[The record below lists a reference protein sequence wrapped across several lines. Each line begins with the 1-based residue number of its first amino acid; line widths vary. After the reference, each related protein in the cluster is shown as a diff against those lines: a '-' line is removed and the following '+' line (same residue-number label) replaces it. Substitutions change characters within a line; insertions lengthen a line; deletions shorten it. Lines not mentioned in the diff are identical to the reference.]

1 MSKGKKGG
9 INRRDFL
16 KVIGVAGGTA
26 AVTGACSG
34 EPVEQIIP
42 YVIPPESYIP
52 AIPKFYSSTCRECP
66 AGCGIIVKNRDGRAI
81 KVEGNPNSPINGG
94 STCARG
100 QASLQGLYNPD
111 RNRSPLKLNEFGRL
125 APSSWETGTD
135 DLAAKINELVTQG
148 KGNRIVYLSNSISG
162 TLNDLVDKLT
172 KAIGAKH
179 YTYESFS
186 YDPIKEANKI
196 SFGIEEIPSYKIEDA
211 DYVLSFGADFLETW
225 LSPTQYS
232 RGFSKLKTLKN
243 GKIGKFVQVEP
254 RMSLTAASADDWVS
268 VKPGTEVFLAL
279 GIANAIIKKGKARND
294 ASLVSGMVSSYTPEK
309 VAELTDVPAETINQI
324 AKDFVKYKSV
334 ALGGGVALTGTNATE
349 TLVAINILNY
359 IAGNVGKTVDF
370 SDTQLISNANNFKEI
385 LKLLEDMKNGN
396 VDVLIVQGVNPVYSL
411 PKSLNATDAI
421 KKVPYIVSFS
431 SFMDETTELSHLVL
445 PDNHSIE
452 SWGDFQPTK
461 GYVSIIQPAMRP
473 VFNTQ
478 SVGDTLISLS
488 KKVDSTNELITE
500 DNYYDYLRNAWKN
513 VANYV
518 APNKK
523 FELFWNDTLRD
534 GGVEINLPDSSV
546 QLSSAVQSVKFEEP
560 KFNGDGEYY
569 FITYPS
575 YKYYD
580 GSGANKPWL
589 QELPEALTTSV
600 WDSYVE
606 LNTETA
612 KKLGVR
618 EGSFIN
624 IQSPQGEIK
633 TQVFTYD
640 GIRTDTVAVALGQ
653 GHTAY
658 GRYAKDRGVNPLDL
672 LPNSSDRISGGFAFL
687 SSKVSISNAGKHS
700 LLVRTQYTRTQHE
713 RGVAQAITLDHL
725 NHPEDHGDHHGEH
738 HEEPD
743 FYPPREYAQRRWAMN
758 IDLSKCTGCGSCVT
772 ACYAENNIPFVGK
785 EQVAKRR
792 DMSWIRIERYFDK
805 DENGKTDTRF
815 LPMLCQQCGN
825 APCEPVCPVFATYHN
840 PEGLNGMIYN
850 RCVGTRYCANNCTYK
865 VRKFNWYTYKFPEP
879 LNWQLN
885 PDVTVRTKGIMEKC
899 TFCVQRIKY
908 GTDIA
913 KDGDGIVRDGD
924 IMTACQQACPTDA
937 IVFGN
942 LEDSTSQVAKL
953 SHDSRAYRVFEV
965 INTKPGITYLKKV
978 KWDNA

>member
-81 KVEGNPNSPINGG
+81 KIEGNPNSPINSG

-111 RNRSPLKLNEFGRL
+111 RNRSPLKINEFGRL
-125 APSSWETGTD
+125 APSSWEAGTD
-135 DLAAKINELVTQG
+135 ELSAKINELVSQG

-162 TLNDLVDKLT
+162 TLNDLIDKWT
-172 KAIGAKH
+172 KAIGAKY

-196 SFGIEEIPSYKIEDA
+196 SFGIEEIPTYKIENA
-211 DYVLSFGADFLETW
+211 NYVLSFGADFLETW
-225 LSPTQYS
+225 LSPTQYA
-232 RGFSKLKTLKN
+232 RGFSKLKTVKN
-243 GKIGKFVQVEP
+243 GKVGKFVQVEP
-254 RMSLTAASADDWVS
+254 RMSLTGASADDWVAI
-268 VKPGTEVFLAL
+268 KPGTEVFLAL
-279 GIANAIIKKGKARND
+279 GIANAIIKNGKAKND
-294 ASLVSGMVSSYTPEK
+294 ANLVSDLVSTYTTEK
-309 VAELTDVPAETINQI
+309 VSQLTEVPAETINQI

-334 ALGGGVALTGTNATE
+334 ALGGGVALSGTNATE

-370 SDTQLISNANNFKEI
+370 SDTQLISNANNFKDI
-385 LKLLEDMKNGN
+385 LHLLDDMRKGG
-396 VDVLIVQGVNPVYSL
+396 VDILIVQGVNPVYSL
-411 PKSLNATDAI
+411 PKSLNAEEAI

-431 SFMDETTELSHLVL
+431 SFMDETTELSQLVL
-445 PDNHSIE
+445 PDNHSVE

-488 KKVDSTNELITE
+488 KKVDSTKELITE
-500 DNYYDYLRNAWKN
+500 GNYYDYLRSAWKN

-518 APNKK
+518 APGKK

-534 GGVEINLPDSSV
+534 GGVEIDLPERTV
-546 QLSSAVQSVKFEEP
+546 ELSSAVQSVKFAEP
-560 KFNGDGEYY
+560 EFQGDGEYY

-600 WDSYVE
+600 WDSYVD

-618 EGSFIN
+618 EGSYIN

-640 GIRTDTVAVALGQ
+640 GIRPDTIAVALGQ

-687 SSKVSISNAGKHS
+687 SSKVTISNAGKHS
-700 LLVRTQYTRTQHE
+700 LLVRTQYTREQYE
-713 RGVAQAITLDHL
+713 RQVAQAVTLDQL
-725 NHPEDHGDHHGEH
+725 NHPDDHHNEH
-738 HEEPD
+738 HDKPD
-743 FYPPREYAQRRWAMN
+743 FYPERVYPNHRWAMN
-758 IDLSKCTGCGSCVT
+758 VDLNKCTGCGTCVT

-785 EQVAKRR
+785 AQVAKRR

-805 DENGKTDTRF
+805 DENGKMDTRF
-815 LPMLCQQCGN
+815 LPMMCQHCGN

-840 PEGLNGMIYN
+840 PEGLNGMVYN
-850 RCVGTRYCANNCTYK
+850 RCVGTRYCSNNCTYK

-908 GTDIA
+908 GEDIA
-913 KDGDGIVRDGD
+913 KDGDGIVHDGD
-924 IMTACQQACPTDA
+924 ILTACQQACPTNA
-937 IVFGN
+937 IVFGD
-942 LEDSTSQVAKL
+942 LKDSTSQVAKL
-953 SHDSRAYRVFEV
+953 SHDKRGYKVFEV

>member
-1 MSKGKKGG
+1 MSKGKNGG

-66 AGCGIIVKNRDGRAI
+66 AGCGIILKNRDGRAI

-125 APSSWETGTD
+125 APTSWETGTN
-135 DLAAKINELVTQG
+135 DLSAKINELVSQG
-148 KGNRIVYLSNSISG
+148 KGSRIVYLSNSISG
-162 TLNDLVDKLT
+162 TLNELVDKWT
-172 KAIGAKH
+172 NAIGAKH

-186 YDPIKEANKI
+186 YDSIKEANSI
-196 SFGIEEIPSYKIEDA
+196 SFGIDEIPNYKIENA

-225 LSPTQYS
+225 LSPNQYA
-232 RGFSKLKTLKN
+232 RGFSKLKTVKN
-243 GKIGKFVQVEP
+243 GKVGKFVQVEP
-254 RMSLTAASADDWVS
+254 RMSLTGASADDWVA

-279 GIANAIIKKGKARND
+279 GIANAIIKNGGAKKD
-294 ASLVSGMVSSYTPEK
+294 AGLVSGMVSSYTPEK
-309 VAELTDVPAETINQI
+309 VSQLTDVPAETINQI
-324 AKDFVKYKSV
+324 AKDFTKFKSV

-359 IAGNVGKTVDF
+359 IAGNIGKTVDF
-370 SDTQLISNANNFKEI
+370 SDTQLISNANNFKDI
-385 LKLLEDMKNGN
+385 LKLLEDMKSGG
-396 VDVLIVQGVNPVYSL
+396 VDVLIVHGVNPVFTL
-411 PKSLNATDAI
+411 PKSLNAEEAI
-421 KKVPYIVSFS
+421 KKVPYIVSFA
-431 SFMDETTELSHLVL
+431 SFMDETTELSQLVL
-445 PDNHSIE
+445 PDNHSVE

-461 GYVSIIQPAMRP
+461 SYVSIIQPAMRP

-478 SVGDTLISLS
+478 SVGDTLISLC
-488 KKVDSTNELITE
+488 KKVDSTKELINEET
-500 DNYYDYLRNAWKN
+500 YYDYLRSAWKN

-518 APNKK
+518 APNKQ
-523 FELFWNDTLRD
+523 FDLFWNDTLRD
-534 GGVEINLPDSSV
+534 GGVEINLPERTV
-546 QLSSAVQSVKFEEP
+546 ELSSAVQSVKFAEP
-560 KFNGDGEYY
+560 EFKGDGEYY

-589 QELPEALTTSV
+589 QELPEGLTTSV
-600 WDSYVE
+600 WDSYVDM
-606 LNTETA
+606 NTETA
-612 KKLGVR
+612 KKMGVR

-640 GIRTDTVAVALGQ
+640 GIRPDTIAVAIGQ

-672 LPNSSDRISGGFAFL
+672 LPNMSDRLSGGFAFL
-687 SSKVSISNAGKHS
+687 SSKVSVSNAGKHS

-713 RGVAQAITLDHL
+713 RGVAQAITLDQL
-725 NHPEDHGDHHGEH
+725 NHPDDHHGEH
-738 HEEPD
+738 HDEPD
-743 FYPPREYAQRRWAMN
+743 FYPPREYPNHRWAMN
-758 IDLSKCTGCGSCVT
+758 VDLNKCTGCGACVT

-785 EQVAKRR
+785 AQVAKRR

-805 DENGKTDTRF
+805 DENGRMDTRF
-815 LPMLCQQCGN
+815 LPMMCQQCGN

-913 KDGDGIVRDGD
+913 KDGDGIVKDGD
-924 IMTACQQACPTDA
+924 ILTACQQACPTDA
-937 IVFGN
+937 IVFGD
-942 LEDSTSQVAKL
+942 LKDTTSQVAKL
-953 SHDSRAYRVFEV
+953 SHDDRGYKVFEV

>member
-1 MSKGKKGG
+1 MSKGKKSG

-66 AGCGIIVKNRDGRAI
+66 AGCGIVVKNRDGRAI
-81 KVEGNPNSPINGG
+81 KIEGNPNSPINSG

-111 RNRSPLKLNEFGRL
+111 RNRSPLKINEFGRL

-135 DLAAKINELVTQG
+135 ELSAKINELVSQG

-162 TLNDLVDKLT
+162 TLNDLVDKWT

-196 SFGIEEIPSYKIEDA
+196 SFGIEEIPTYKIEDA

-225 LSPTQYS
+225 LSPTQYA
-232 RGFSKLKTLKN
+232 RGFSKLKTVKN
-243 GKIGKFVQVEP
+243 GKVGKFVQVEP
-254 RMSLTAASADDWVS
+254 RMSLTGASADDWVAI
-268 VKPGTEVFLAL
+268 KPGTEVFLAL
-279 GIANAIIKKGKARND
+279 GIANAIIKNGKAKND
-294 ASLVSGMVSSYTPEK
+294 ANLVSDLVSTYTTEK
-309 VAELTDVPAETINQI
+309 VSQLTEVPAETINQI

-334 ALGGGVALTGTNATE
+334 ALGGGVALSGTNATE

-370 SDTQLISNANNFKEI
+370 SDTQLISNANNFKDI
-385 LKLLEDMKNGN
+385 LHLLDDMRKGG
-396 VDVLIVQGVNPVYSL
+396 VDILILQGVNPVYSL
-411 PKSLNATDAI
+411 PKSLNVEEAI

-431 SFMDETTELSHLVL
+431 SFMDETTELSQLVL
-445 PDNHSIE
+445 PDNHSVE

-461 GYVSIIQPAMRP
+461 GYVSIIQPAMSP

-488 KKVDSTNELITE
+488 KKVDSTKELITE
-500 DNYYDYLRNAWKN
+500 DNYYNYLRSAWKN

-518 APNKK
+518 APGKK

-534 GGVEINLPDSSV
+534 GGVEIDLPERTV
-546 QLSSAVQSVKFEEP
+546 ELSSAVQSVKFAEP
-560 KFNGDGEYY
+560 EFQGDGEYY

-618 EGSFIN
+618 EGSYIN

-640 GIRTDTVAVALGQ
+640 GIRPDTIAVALGQ

-687 SSKVSISNAGKHS
+687 SSKVTISNAGKHS

-713 RGVAQAITLDHL
+713 RNVAQAVTLDQL
-725 NHPEDHGDHHGEH
+725 NHDDHNNEH
-738 HEEPD
+738 HDVPD
-743 FYPPREYAQRRWAMN
+743 FYPERVYPNHRWAMN
-758 IDLSKCTGCGSCVT
+758 VDLNKCTGCGACVT

-785 EQVAKRR
+785 AQVAKRR

-805 DENGKTDTRF
+805 DENGKMDTRF
-815 LPMLCQQCGN
+815 LPMMCQQCGN

-908 GTDIA
+908 GEDIA
-913 KDGDGIVRDGD
+913 KDGDGIVHDGD
-924 IMTACQQACPTDA
+924 ILTACQQACPTEA
-937 IVFGN
+937 IVFGD
-942 LEDSTSQVAKL
+942 LMDTTSQVAKL
-953 SHDSRAYRVFEV
+953 SHDKRGYKVFEV

-978 KWDNA
+978 KWDNS

>member
-66 AGCGIIVKNRDGRAI
+66 AGCGIVVKNRDGRAI
-81 KVEGNPNSPINGG
+81 KIEGNPNSPINSG

-111 RNRSPLKLNEFGRL
+111 RNRSPLKINEFGRL

-135 DLAAKINELVTQG
+135 ELLAKINELVSQG

-162 TLNDLVDKLT
+162 TLNDLVDKWT

-196 SFGIEEIPSYKIEDA
+196 SFGIEEIPTYKIEDA
-211 DYVLSFGADFLETW
+211 NYVLSFGADFLETW
-225 LSPTQYS
+225 LSPTQYA
-232 RGFSKLKTLKN
+232 RGFSKLKTVKN
-243 GKIGKFVQVEP
+243 GKVGKFVQVEP
-254 RMSLTAASADDWVS
+254 RMSLTGASADDWVAI
-268 VKPGTEVFLAL
+268 KPGTEVFLAL
-279 GIANAIIKKGKARND
+279 GIANAIIKNGKAKND
-294 ASLVSGMVSSYTPEK
+294 ANLVSGLVSTYTTEK
-309 VAELTDVPAETINQI
+309 VSQLTEVPAETINQI

-334 ALGGGVALTGTNATE
+334 ALGGGVALSGTNATE

-370 SDTQLISNANNFKEI
+370 SDTQLISNANNFKDI
-385 LKLLEDMKNGN
+385 LHLLDDMRKGG
-396 VDVLIVQGVNPVYSL
+396 VDILIVQGVNPVYSL
-411 PKSLNATDAI
+411 PKSLNAEEAI

-431 SFMDETTELSHLVL
+431 SFMDETTELSQLVL
-445 PDNHSIE
+445 PDNHSVE

-488 KKVDSTNELITE
+488 KKVDSTKELITE
-500 DNYYDYLRNAWKN
+500 DNYYDYLRSAWKN

-518 APNKK
+518 APGKQ

-534 GGVEINLPDSSV
+534 GGVEIDLPERTV
-546 QLSSAVQSVKFEEP
+546 ELSSAVQSVKFAEP
-560 KFNGDGEYY
+560 EFQGDGEYY

-600 WDSYVE
+600 WDSYVD

-618 EGSFIN
+618 EGSYIN

-640 GIRTDTVAVALGQ
+640 GIRPDTIAVALGQ

-687 SSKVSISNAGKHS
+687 SSKVTISNAGKHS
-700 LLVRTQYTRTQHE
+700 LLVRTQYTREQYE
-713 RGVAQAITLDHL
+713 RQVAQAVTLDQL
-725 NHPEDHGDHHGEH
+725 NHPDDHHNEH
-738 HEEPD
+738 HDKPD
-743 FYPPREYAQRRWAMN
+743 FYPERVYPNHRWAMN
-758 IDLSKCTGCGSCVT
+758 VDLNKCTGCGACVT

-785 EQVAKRR
+785 AQVAKRR

-805 DENGKTDTRF
+805 DENGKMDTRF
-815 LPMLCQQCGN
+815 LPMMCQHCGN

-840 PEGLNGMIYN
+840 PEGLNGMVYN
-850 RCVGTRYCANNCTYK
+850 RCVGTRYCSNNCTYK
-865 VRKFNWYTYKFPEP
+865 VRRFNWYTYKFPEP

-885 PDVTVRTKGIMEKC
+885 PDVTVRTMGIMEKC

-908 GTDIA
+908 GEDIA
-913 KDGDGIVRDGD
+913 KDGDGIVHDGD
-924 IMTACQQACPTDA
+924 ILTACQQACPTNA
-937 IVFGN
+937 IVFGD
-942 LEDSTSQVAKL
+942 LKDSTSQVAKL
-953 SHDSRAYRVFEV
+953 SHDKRGYKVFEV
-965 INTKPGITYLKKV
+965 INTRPGITYLKKV

>member
-66 AGCGIIVKNRDGRAI
+66 AGCGIVVKNRDGRAI
-81 KVEGNPNSPINGG
+81 KIEGNPNSPINSG

-111 RNRSPLKLNEFGRL
+111 RIRSPLKINEFDRL

-135 DLAAKINELVTQG
+135 ELSAKINELVSQG

-162 TLNDLVDKLT
+162 TLNDLVDKWT

-196 SFGIEEIPSYKIEDA
+196 SFGIEEIPTYKIENA
-211 DYVLSFGADFLETW
+211 NYVLSFGADFLETW
-225 LSPTQYS
+225 LSPTQYA
-232 RGFSKLKTLKN
+232 RGFSKLKTVKN
-243 GKIGKFVQVEP
+243 GKVGKFVQVEP
-254 RMSLTAASADDWVS
+254 RMSLTGASADDWVAI
-268 VKPGTEVFLAL
+268 KPGTEVFLAL
-279 GIANAIIKKGKARND
+279 GIANAIIKNGKAKND
-294 ASLVSGMVSSYTPEK
+294 ANLVSDLVSTYTTEK
-309 VAELTDVPAETINQI
+309 VSQLTEVPAETINQI

-334 ALGGGVALTGTNATE
+334 ALGGGVALSGTNATE

-370 SDTQLISNANNFKEI
+370 SDTQLISNANNFKDI
-385 LKLLEDMKNGN
+385 LHLLDDMRKGG
-396 VDVLIVQGVNPVYSL
+396 VDILIVQGVNPVYSL
-411 PKSLNATDAI
+411 PKSLNAEEAI

-431 SFMDETTELSHLVL
+431 SFMDETTELSQLVL
-445 PDNHSIE
+445 PDNHSVE

-461 GYVSIIQPAMRP
+461 SYVSIIQPAMRP

-488 KKVDSTNELITE
+488 KKVDSTKELITE
-500 DNYYDYLRNAWKN
+500 DNYYDYLRSAWKN

-518 APNKK
+518 APGKK

-534 GGVEINLPDSSV
+534 GGVEIDLPERTV
-546 QLSSAVQSVKFEEP
+546 ELSSAVQSVKFAEP
-560 KFNGDGEYY
+560 EFQGDGEYY

-600 WDSYVE
+600 WDSYVD

-618 EGSFIN
+618 EGSYIN

-640 GIRTDTVAVALGQ
+640 GIRPDTIAVALGQ

-658 GRYAKDRGVNPLDL
+658 GRYAKGRGVNPLDL

-687 SSKVSISNAGKHS
+687 SSKVTISNAGKHS
-700 LLVRTQYTRTQHE
+700 LLVRTQYTREQYE
-713 RGVAQAITLDHL
+713 RQVAQAVTLDQL
-725 NHPEDHGDHHGEH
+725 NHPDDHHNEH
-738 HEEPD
+738 HDKPD
-743 FYPPREYAQRRWAMN
+743 FYPERVYPNHRWAMN
-758 IDLSKCTGCGSCVT
+758 VDLNKCTGCGTCIT

-785 EQVAKRR
+785 AQVAKRR

-805 DENGKTDTRF
+805 DENGKMDTRF
-815 LPMLCQQCGN
+815 LPMMCQHCGN

-840 PEGLNGMIYN
+840 PEGLNGMVYN
-850 RCVGTRYCANNCTYK
+850 RCVGTRYCSNNCTYK

-908 GTDIA
+908 GEDIA
-913 KDGDGIVRDGD
+913 KDGDGIVHDGD
-924 IMTACQQACPTDA
+924 ILTACQQACPTNA
-937 IVFGN
+937 IVFGD
-942 LEDSTSQVAKL
+942 LKDSTSQVAKL
-953 SHDSRAYRVFEV
+953 SHDKRGYKVFEV
-965 INTKPGITYLKKV
+965 INTRPGITYLKKV